1 MVMLGEERE
10 RGGGGGGGGRA
21 EKLMAM
27 GPERSKPLHNFKMP
41 CLKWGNQKLLRCMKM
56 NPNGE
61 DSSSSADQR
70 FFSASKLDK
79 KGLIEPRRR
88 EELEKSPSP
97 AERRRKSSDGDQRI
111 DAFRTKLLFH
121 LQTAADKIKDAILRK
136 GSEEEEEERPAAA
149 AAAAS
154 VPAAEAETEAS
165 RPWNLRTRRAACKAP
180 NGMNGNLIIGGG
192 GGGGGGG
199 SNGGGAKSLQIEER
213 KPNYSPSRTE
223 NKSPKLR
230 GDVTAAAAEDSP
242 TGEKRERAKFSVSL
256 SRREIEDD
264 FMNLTGH
271 RPPRRPKKRPK
282 IVQKQLDTL
291 FPGLWMTE
299 ITADIYK
306 VPDVPETGNVII
318 GGGVAIV
325 CGSFKVHLFADS
337 TGVLGPLISGILC
350 TIFVNWEFDEIVE
363 FPVNG
368 KLLSLALLYQF
379 GMASARAV
387 DIVPF
392 LEIKVGGG
400 WRAVVVM

>member
-1 MVMLGEERE
+1 
-10 RGGGGGGGGRA
+10 
-21 EKLMAM
+21 
-27 GPERSKPLHNFKMP
+27 
-41 CLKWGNQKLLRCMKM
+41 M

-70 FFSASKLDK
+70 FFSASELDK

-121 LQTAADKIKDAILRK
+121 LQTAADKIKDAILRE
-136 GSEEEEEERPAAA
+136 GSEEEEERPAAAAA

-192 GGGGGGG
+192 GGGGG
-199 SNGGGAKSLQIEER
+199 NGGGAKSLQIEER

-230 GDVTAAAAEDSP
+230 GDVTAAVAADSP

-264 FMNLTGH
+264 FVNLTGH

-306 VPDVPETGNVII
+306 VPDVPETGN
-318 GGGVAIV
+318 
-325 CGSFKVHLFADS
+325 
-337 TGVLGPLISGILC
+337 
-350 TIFVNWEFDEIVE
+350 
-363 FPVNG
+363 
-368 KLLSLALLYQF
+368 
-379 GMASARAV
+379 R
-387 DIVPF
+387 
-392 LEIKVGGG
+392 
-400 WRAVVVM
+400 